1 MARADRAK
9 QAGALRHGDKRLNT
23 PTAEMQSFFQR
34 EEDHSPL
41 PPKHYERQLPLAE
54 GEHRERDPDRDPQLL
69 WNGMRITR
77 PGAQP
82 RQLAETGEI
91 EIGEAQLVW
100 RGKDN
105 QDWSDLI
112 VQTPPLYI

>member
-1 MARADRAK
+1 MARAARPK
-9 QAGALRHGDKRLNT
+9 QVGALRHGDTRVNI

-69 WNGMRITR
+69 WNGMRITLTE
-77 PGAQP
+77 AQR
-82 RQLAETGEI
+82 RQLAETGESRSARRSSS
-91 EIGEAQLVW
+91 GAA
-100 RGKDN
+100 RTRRTGP
-105 QDWSDLI
+105 
-112 VQTPPLYI
+112 T